1 MNEQDERILEALA
14 DYYQNPEDYSFYDL
28 EEISR
33 TETLRSFFSHPRKGE
48 PTRLGAR
55 VLDSSYQVR

>member
-28 EEISR
+28 EEIFEDR
-33 TETLRSFFSHPRKGE
+33 DPTEFL
-48 PTRLGAR
+48 
-55 VLDSSYQVR
+55 